1 MNIGPSVSSM
11 QKYEGY
17 KSDPESK
24 ALFSKNPSTYKLVKS
39 IEEKYAKGKNSREL
53 DDSKN

>member
-39 IEEKYAKGKNSREL
+39 IEEKYAKGTNSREL